1 MPAAQAVMEEVMA
14 LLCEHLPGLKLPNIH
29 GNKKSPVGQI
39 CYHLGDMMFQTFNV
53 PPTGIEFLTE
63 PLEGGNGKPSA
74 DPNGIITLVRQTIII
89 KDIEVS
95 TSHNTVFFSPHP
107 NTLSFLSHEKVA
119 ICMIL
124 LRLQ

>member
-1 MPAAQAVMEEVMA
+1 MPAAQAVMEEVMG

-53 PPTGIEFLTE
+53 PPTGIEFITE
-63 PLEGGNGKPSA
+63 PLEADGKPSS

-95 TSHNTVFFSPHP
+95 ATRYWSSSLSLLFLGEGAAVAVFEIKEKS
-107 NTLSFLSHEKVA
+107 SFQA
-119 ICMIL
+119 
-124 LRLQ
+124 